1 MDLSDF
7 GIHPDFGLQ
16 MHKYVRLQAF
26 WSGFKI
32 DNFPKSAIFRSVH
45 FDLITQEINTEE
57 VFMQVLGP
65 ISGGWCCTTYNSS
78 WKGTI

>member
-1 MDLSDF
+1 VLELKMDLSDF

-32 DNFPKSAIFRSVH
+32 DNFPKSALVQF
-45 FDLITQEINTEE
+45 
-57 VFMQVLGP
+57 
-65 ISGGWCCTTYNSS
+65 SS
-78 WKGTI
+78 F

>member
-16 MHKYVRLQAF
+16 MHKYVHLQAF

-32 DNFPKSAIFRSVH
+32 DNFPKSAIVCSVH
-45 FDLITQEINTEE
+45 FDLITQEMLHLQYRGG
-57 VFMQVLGP
+57 FHAGP
-65 ISGGWCCTTYNSS
+65 GPH
-78 WKGTI
+78 